1 MAKQTINLGTAP
13 SGSNGDTTRV
23 GFIKSMANFDEL
35 YARTSSR
42 LSKDIS
48 GAVLVNLTDAE
59 ALAGVIDLQGVINA
73 DREVTVPASP
83 ERLWV
88 VWNSTS
94 GTGNVKFR
102 TQDGQGPSIERGT
115 AALVYSNGTD
125 VLDVDAILRSR
136 IAAKADKAYVDDA
149 VAPKADKAY
158 VDTALAGKMPANPGN
173 GPGTMVLGDGTRSN
187 VLKSSLQVQNPTY
200 PGIETHAIGTYAL
213 LTYLNHVNGD
223 LLFQNSNGSFA
234 AVGVTRLQL
243 TSTGNA
249 SIPGTLAQGS
259 DRRIKANIQTIT
271 DALQKVRAIR
281 GVTYQRIVSPAGV
294 NDGGDEPFAPVLGP
308 TEVGVIAQEV
318 QEVCPEL
325 VSIPD
330 AETGTLA
337 VSYGNMVGLL
347 IQAVKELAEAH
358 DAALARIAALEA
370 A

>member
-102 TQDGQGPSIERGT
+102 TQGGQGPSIERGT

-125 VLDVDAILRSR
+125 VLDVDAVLRSR
-136 IAAKADKAYVDDA
+136 VTAKADKTYVDEA
-149 VAPKADKAY
+149 LLNKADKTYA
-158 VDTALAGKMPANPGN
+158 DTKVAKVSGATAAHFYR
-173 GPGTMVLGDGTRSN
+173 GDGAATANLGAMLRSDVPSN
-187 VLKSSLQVQNPTY
+187 GGIPGFEWLVSGLTAAMAYLLPT
-200 PGIETHAIGTYAL
+200 GAL
-213 LTYLNHVNGD
+213 V
-223 LLFQNSNGSFA
+223 FANSNGGGGWVS
-234 AVGVTRLQL
+234 TRAILDG
-243 TSTGNA
+243 TGNL
-249 SIPGTLAQGS
+249 SLSGSLAQAS
-259 DRRIKANIQTIT
+259 DRRIKANIEEIEG
-271 DALQKVRAIR
+271 ALGKVRAIR
-281 GVTYQRIVSPAGV
+281 GVTFRRMLPGTTPFGE
-294 NDGGDEPFAPVLGP
+294 DGGAELPPKLGDV
-308 TEVGVIAQEV
+308 EVGVIAQEV
-318 QEVCPEL
+318 QAVCPEL
-325 VSIPD
+325 VTVADP
-330 AETGTLA
+330 EMGTLA
-337 VSYGNMVGLL
+337 VQYGNMVGLL
-347 IQAVKELAEAH
+347 LQAINELAEAH
-358 DAALARIAALEA
+358 DAAVARIAALEA